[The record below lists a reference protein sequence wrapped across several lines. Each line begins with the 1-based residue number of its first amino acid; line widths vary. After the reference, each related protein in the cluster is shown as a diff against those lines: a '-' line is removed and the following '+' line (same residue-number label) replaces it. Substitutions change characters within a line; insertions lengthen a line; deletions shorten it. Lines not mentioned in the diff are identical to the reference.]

1 MRGLIRCAYS
11 LAEVITFHPLRR
23 SLQVGTAVSELG
35 MVAKLSKEQPAE
47 TFEPEELDS
56 KQFRKQF
63 EVRCWGFLRRI
74 KDHT

>member
-1 MRGLIRCAYS
+1 M
-11 LAEVITFHPLRR
+11 
-23 SLQVGTAVSELG
+23 GTAVSELG

-63 EVRCWGFLRRI
+63 EVRC
-74 KDHT
+74 